1 MKIQVS
7 NIGKMYAYFTIK
19 HWDFSLWQIGTQR
32 QDQSYDKSLL
42 NKNVLK
48 HQTGFACIFV

>member
-7 NIGKMYAYFTIK
+7 NIGKMYAYFIIK
-19 HWDFSLWQIGTQR
+19 HWDFLLWQIGTQR

-42 NKNVLK
+42 NKNVL
-48 HQTGFACIFV
+48 